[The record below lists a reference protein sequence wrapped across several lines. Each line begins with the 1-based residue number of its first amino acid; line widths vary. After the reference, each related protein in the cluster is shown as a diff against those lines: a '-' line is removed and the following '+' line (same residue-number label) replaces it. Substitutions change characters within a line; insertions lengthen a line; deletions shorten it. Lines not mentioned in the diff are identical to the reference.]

1 MSDFKSLKFLDR
13 MFFTSWLMG
22 LYVKIKG
29 MTSLLDCTLVGG
41 RKAVSRGIV
50 STC

>member
-1 MSDFKSLKFLDR
+1 MKFLDR
-13 MFFTSWLMG
+13 MFFRWWLMG

-29 MTSLLDCTLVGG
+29 MTSLLDCPLLGG

-50 STC
+50 SAC